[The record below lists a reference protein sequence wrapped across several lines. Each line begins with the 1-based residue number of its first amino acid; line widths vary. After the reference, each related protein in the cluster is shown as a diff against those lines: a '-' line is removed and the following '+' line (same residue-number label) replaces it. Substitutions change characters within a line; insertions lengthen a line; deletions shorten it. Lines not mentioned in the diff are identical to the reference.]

1 MLNQAEVASYLIE
14 RGLLSPQRIVDGD
27 FTVRDASR
35 RNRNFRVESKAGPS
49 YLLKQGFLKQGFGP
63 DGTATIAHEASV
75 YQALS
80 RREDFHR
87 FLPGFFN
94 YDPSQR
100 VLVLELV
107 GDGEDLRAYHLRR
120 GRFPTTVAAAVGRVL
135 GRLHRATAS
144 GTATGLEDQPP
155 WVLMVHRPDLS
166 VFREASVASLDLIK
180 MVQQAPAVGQRLD
193 ELRAQW
199 RVSAL
204 IHRDVKWDNFVV
216 VLSPTTRRVT
226 GVKLV
231 DWEAAGAGD
240 PRWDIGSVF
249 SHYLSFW
256 VFSIPITGQTPPTSF
271 AKLARYP
278 LSRMRSALQSC
289 WAAYVAER
297 ELAASPAQELLY
309 GAVQFA
315 GARLVQTAFEMTQ
328 ASMLITS
335 AVVLHL
341 QLAMNILQ
349 RPQEAAV
356 HLLGLPGTPGPAR

>member
-1 MLNQAEVASYLIE
+1 
-14 RGLLSPQRIVDGD
+14 
-27 FTVRDASR
+27 
-35 RNRNFRVESKAGPS
+35 
-49 YLLKQGFLKQGFGP
+49 
-63 DGTATIAHEASV
+63 
-75 YQALS
+75 
-80 RREDFHR
+80 
-87 FLPGFFN
+87 
-94 YDPSQR
+94 
-100 VLVLELV
+100 
-107 GDGEDLRAYHLRR
+107 
-120 GRFPTTVAAAVGRVL
+120 
-135 GRLHRATAS
+135 
-144 GTATGLEDQPP
+144 
-155 WVLMVHRPDLS
+155 MVHRPDLS

-180 MVQQAPAVGQRLD
+180 MVQQAPAFGQRLD
-193 ELRAQW
+193 ELRAHW
-199 RVSAL
+199 RVSTL

-216 VLSPTTRRVT
+216 VASPSTRRVT

-256 VFSIPITGQTPPTSF
+256 VFSIPITGQTPPESF

-297 ELAASPAQELLY
+297 GLDSPAAQEVLY
-309 GAVQFA
+309 GAVQYS
-315 GARLVQTAFEMTQ
+315 GARLVQTAFEITQ

-356 HLLGLPGTPGPAR
+356 HLLGLPGAPDRAR